1 MTLFDVQNPGW
12 GLVATI
18 LGGGL
23 GWLLAVAVRPL
34 MASVAEEMESV
45 SSGGRPL
52 GNAPSRGAMLVGMAV
67 AAGLWWWEIGCLAQL
82 PGGAVPVALGGLVP
96 RYGAHLM
103 LAWLMAAA
111 AWIDIRHRVIPDAI
125 TVPGVLA
132 GLGWLWL
139 FPASLLPI
147 AREAPRSFA
156 APLLEPDVLGFRGA
170 LEVVP
175 QTLLLGPAPLGLGLI
190 LPLSIFGVW
199 WWACTSPLE
208 TADRRRGWD
217 GRTLVLLGG
226 VVGIAAAWGWG
237 TERFAGLLS
246 GLLGVAVSG
255 GLVWAT
261 RAGASRA
268 LGREA
273 MGMGDVTLMAMVGA
287 WLGWQACVVAFFLAA
302 FIGLAHGL
310 FQLAVHREA
319 ELPYG
324 PSLCL
329 AAAGVVVAWRPLWAW
344 VGPACEDPGLLAG
357 VLGMV
362 VVLTALTLL
371 VWRMLRD
378 RTARV

>member
-1 MTLFDVQNPGW
+1 MTLSDVQNPGW

-34 MASVAEEMESV
+34 LACVAAEMESA
-45 SSGGRPL
+45 SPGGPPL
-52 GNAPSRGAMLVGMAV
+52 GKAPSRGAMLVGMAV
-67 AAGLWWWEIGCLAQL
+67 AAGLWWWEVGCLAQL
-82 PGGAVPVALGGLVP
+82 PGGTVPVALGGLLP

-147 AREAPRSFA
+147 ARAVPRSFA

-175 QTLLLGPAPLGLGLI
+175 QTLLLGPAPLWLGLI

-226 VVGIAAAWGWG
+226 VVGIAAAWG
-237 TERFAGLLS
+237 
-246 GLLGVAVSG
+246 
-255 GLVWAT
+255 
-261 RAGASRA
+261 
-268 LGREA
+268 
-273 MGMGDVTLMAMVGA
+273 
-287 WLGWQACVVAFFLAA
+287 
-302 FIGLAHGL
+302 
-310 FQLAVHREA
+310 
-319 ELPYG
+319 
-324 PSLCL
+324 
-329 AAAGVVVAWRPLWAW
+329 
-344 VGPACEDPGLLAG
+344 
-357 VLGMV
+357 
-362 VVLTALTLL
+362 
-371 VWRMLRD
+371 
-378 RTARV
+378 